1 MNQTQIHIQDLITKH
16 VLIKIQPSPHYYQFI
31 DNNGSWI
38 FDFRKWFLNPE
49 VLDIFCVYFWEK
61 YEKEYPFQ
69 VGGIES
75 GAIPFI
81 TGIILEW
88 LKRWKK
94 VNGFYVRKTRK
105 EKGLGNMIEWNLTE
119 EKIIIV
125 DDVLNG
131 WQSIFTVYKALAS
144 INKNI
149 FTSFVFVHFWNPAG
163 QAVVK
168 ENFIHLDYLFT
179 LSDFWLSDYT
189 QWGFANQP
197 IIYPK
202 FKKLF
207 ELLHQNLFLDTPK
220 SNPILLWNQIFL
232 TGEWWDFF
240 SVNKDTGDIIW
251 KAIIPKTY
259 GHKNILSSPIVI
271 WNEIIFGN
279 YDGNIYFLDIHS
291 GKTNFIIETRADF
304 IGSSPCFHKEK
315 NILFIG
321 CEHACATFKGSLIAI
336 NLKDK
341 KILWEKNF
349 IDFVHASPVVS
360 LLKDIVVCGSN
371 DGKIIWVELTGNIVF
386 EHQFKAPIKG
396 WFILSEDDK
405 YVFFWTHDFQFY
417 KISLESWEID
427 STFVTENIIYS
438 TPFIHDKNIFFW
450 GLDKSFYHLETNCNL
465 IKKIKTNGKIFGP
478 PILIENHWV
487 VFSSNDGFIYLYNY
501 VTKKIVSSIFHGEKI
516 NNKLIFENG
525 FLYVLDHVWW
535 LYKYNITPFL

>member
-1 MNQTQIHIQDLITKH
+1 MNQTQIHIQDLIIKH
-16 VLIKIQPSPHYYQFI
+16 VLIKTQPSPEYYQVI

-38 FDFRKWFLNPE
+38 FDFRKGFLNPE
-49 VLDIFCVYFWEK
+49 VLDVFSKYFWDT

-149 FTSFVFVHFWNPAG
+149 FKSFVFVNFWNPIG
-163 QAVVK
+163 QSVIK
-168 ENFIHLDYLFT
+168 ENFINFNYLFT

-207 ELLHQNLFLDTPK
+207 ELPCQNLFLDTPK

-251 KAIIPKTY
+251 KTLLPKTF
-259 GHKNILSSPIVI
+259 GHKNILSSPLRIE
-271 WNEIIFGN
+271 NEIVFGN
-279 YDGNIYFLDIHS
+279 YDGNIYFLDIQS
-291 GKTNFIIETRADF
+291 WKINFVLETMADF
-304 IGSSPCFHKEK
+304 IGSSPCYHSGK

-321 CEHACATFKGSLIAI
+321 CEHACATSKWSLIAFDI
-336 NLKDK
+336 KLKQ
-341 KILWEKNF
+341 ILWEKSF
-349 IDFVHASPVVS
+349 ADFVHASPAVS
-360 LLKDIVVCGSN
+360 VSRNIVICGGN
-371 DGKIIWVELTGNIVF
+371 DGKIIWVDVMGNIFF
-386 EHQFKAPIKG
+386 EHQLKAPIK
-396 WFILSEDDK
+396 WSFVFSVDEK
-405 YVFFWTHDFQFY
+405 YVFFWTHDFHFY
-417 KISLESWEID
+417 KINLENWEID
-427 STFVTENIIYS
+427 FSFPTENIIYT
-438 TPFIHDKNIFFW
+438 TPLTREENIFFW
-450 GLDKSFYHLETNCNL
+450 STDKKFYHLLSNGEM
-465 IKKIKTNGKIFGP
+465 IKKIKTNGKIFGQ
-478 PILIENHWV
+478 PIAIENNWV
-487 VFSSNDGFIYLYNY
+487 IFSSNDGFIYFYDF
-501 VTKKIVSSIFHGEKI
+501 VMKKIVWSIFHGEKI

-525 FLYVLDHVWW
+525 YLYVLDHVWG
-535 LYKYNITPFL
+535 LYKYNITQFL